1 MRGYRQI
8 VRITAVALLALV
20 VASCTA
26 TFRNHGYMPSD
37 EELDLILVGVDT
49 RESLEG
55 SIGAPGTSG
64 LLTGTAWYFVQSRFR
79 HFAYNAPEEIERQVL
94 AISFNDRG
102 VVENV
107 EQFGLEDGRVIV
119 LSRRVTESNIK
130 GITFIKQLFG
140 SFGQVDVSNLL

>member
-1 MRGYRQI
+1 M
-8 VRITAVALLALV
+8 ALLALV